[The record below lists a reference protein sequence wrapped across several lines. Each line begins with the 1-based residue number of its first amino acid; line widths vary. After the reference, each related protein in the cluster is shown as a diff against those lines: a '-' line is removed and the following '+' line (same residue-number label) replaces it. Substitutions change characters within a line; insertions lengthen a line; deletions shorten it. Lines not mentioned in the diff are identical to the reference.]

1 MSFLVL
7 LTSLPSGSQGDE
19 DPAGERFGGDTPDEG
34 AILRYEEHITGL
46 LVTITRLHGQIEGL
60 QRSKA
65 REDDDLCSDLCS
77 EYTASLP
84 RCSLPFPNPA
94 AALPPPAAHP
104 ERDDLFLD
112 VHKAVTSLE
121 NTVFAHRSRLPS
133 ANAKL
138 EGCMEPTEGLEESLR
153 RFQGGEK
160 DPWPQPDPESQAF
173 GAGFLADGMSIYER
187 EIALYE
193 ERNAVLR
200 EELEGRDGEL
210 GRSKAALCAYQEERD
225 KLQRKVKDLQG
236 ALSEMEALPYRATSP
251 VREKESLGFQDPLVA
266 AQNFACCF
274 RSFPSAH
281 PVCCLHPVQGP
292 PPEESPAKG
301 MEDQRQ
307 ELHGFTEKLQGLNR
321 LLSATLQETKGD
333 MEGIS
338 LLLGQRE
345 SEETALR
352 LAVQYSERCLEAY
365 EVLLSSTARKLH
377 PETEAGGEG
386 GGLCHAGRLSEVK
399 SAGLGEAYRSLRRCS
414 QDVSGRPGLSCLEQ
428 SLSELC
434 HSDEGDREVLR
445 GHIQR
450 LREEQASLKLPESTP
465 GLGSAARISSRIG
478 TKVAAVQK
486 ALRETLPSEAAQPRM
501 EKTRLLQELQEARE
515 ALGDLNTRLHL
526 AEKEKQ
532 RLMLQM
538 YTFRAQ
544 EAACLLMARILQGE
558 RDELRGQQTAST
570 GSSSSSSS
578 GEDSSEEFAPI
589 CTSKRDAPRSSEGA
603 GAEQSGEEAK
613 REALKFLDTLT
624 HVNGRIEELKDRIS
638 SLLAEL
644 EERSQDSRAQEAQQM
659 ELTRDFF
666 KAHSALVLAYQNSR
680 KKQEAQLHQLETQ
693 ISLMGQRQAGQL
705 QSLVQT
711 LRRLEGRAGSPAS
724 T

>member
-1 MSFLVL
+1 MDK
-7 LTSLPSGSQGDE
+7 GDE
-19 DPAGERFGGDTPDEG
+19 DPAGERFGGDAPDEG
-34 AILRYEEHITGL
+34 SILRYEEHITGL
-46 LVTITRLHGQIEGL
+46 LVTITRLHGRIESL

-104 ERDDLFLD
+104 ERGDLFLD

-121 NTVFAHRSRLPS
+121 NTVLAHRCRLPS
-133 ANAKL
+133 ASAEL
-138 EGCMEPTEGLEESLR
+138 EGCTEPMEGLEEILQ
-153 RFQGGEK
+153 RFQGGKK
-160 DPWPQPDPESQAF
+160 DPWPRPDPEAQTSV
-173 GAGFLADGMSIYER
+173 AGFLADGMSIYER

-193 ERNAVLR
+193 ERNASLR
-200 EELEGRDGEL
+200 EELEGKDGEL
-210 GRSKAALCAYQEERD
+210 ERSKAALCTYQEERD

-236 ALSEMEALPYRATSP
+236 ALSEMEAHPYGATSP

-274 RSFPSAH
+274 RGAPSAH
-281 PVCCLHPVQGP
+281 PVCCLHPAQGP
-292 PPEESPAKG
+292 PPMETPTKG

-307 ELHGFTEKLQGLNR
+307 ELHGFTEKLQGLNQ
-321 LLSATLQETKGD
+321 LLSATLQESKGD

-352 LAVQYSERCLEAY
+352 LAVRYSERCLEAY
-365 EVLLSSTARKLH
+365 EVLLSLTPTKLH
-377 PETEAGGEG
+377 PETEAGGEEG
-386 GGLCHAGRLSEVK
+386 SLCHAGRLSEVK
-399 SAGLGEAYRSLRRCS
+399 SAVLGEAYRSLRRCGK
-414 QDVSGRPGLSCLEQ
+414 DVSGGPGLSCWEQ
-428 SLSELC
+428 RCGRGRLSELYR
-434 HSDEGDREVLR
+434 SEEGDRKVLR
-445 GHIQR
+445 GYIRR
-450 LREEQASLKLPESTP
+450 LREEQSSLKLPPCRPPP
-465 GLGSAARISSRIG
+465 GPDSAAARISSRIG
-478 TKVAAVQK
+478 TKVAEVQK
-486 ALRETLPSEAAQPRM
+486 ASQDTLPSEAAQPRM

-526 AEKEKQ
+526 TEKEKR
-532 RLMLQM
+532 RLALQM
-538 YTFRAQ
+538 YAFRAQ
-544 EAACLLMARILQGE
+544 EAACLLMARILEGE

-578 GEDSSEEFAPI
+578 GEDSLEDFAPI
-589 CTSKRDAPRSSEGA
+589 CTSQRNAPRPSEDA
-603 GAEQSGEEAK
+603 GVEQSGEDAK
-613 REALKFLDTLT
+613 REASKFLDTLT
-624 HVNGRIEELKDRIS
+624 HVNGRIVELKDRIS

-644 EERSQDSRAQEAQQM
+644 EERSQDSRTQEAQQM

-666 KAHSALVLAYQNSR
+666 KAHSALVLAYQNGR

-693 ISLMGQRQAGQL
+693 IGLMGQRQAGQL
-705 QSLVQT
+705 QSLVRT

>member
-1 MSFLVL
+1 MDK
-7 LTSLPSGSQGDE
+7 GDE
-19 DPAGERFGGDTPDEG
+19 DPAGERFGGDVPDEG
-34 AILRYEEHITGL
+34 AILRYEENITGL
-46 LVTITRLHGQIEGL
+46 LVTIAHLHSRIESL

-94 AALPPPAAHP
+94 AALPPPAAHS

-133 ANAKL
+133 AKAEL
-138 EGCMEPTEGLEESLR
+138 EGCLEPMKGLEESLR
-153 RFQGGEK
+153 RFQGSEK
-160 DPWPQPDPESQAF
+160 DPWPQPDPEAQMS

-210 GRSKAALCAYQEERD
+210 DRSKAALCAYQEERD

-236 ALSEMEALPYRATSP
+236 ALSEMEALPYGATSP
-251 VREKESLGFQDPLVA
+251 VREKESLGLQDPLVA
-266 AQNFACCF
+266 APNFACCF
-274 RSFPSAH
+274 RGAPSAH
-281 PVCCLHPVQGP
+281 PTCCLHPGQGP
-292 PPEESPAKG
+292 PPEETPAKG

-307 ELHGFTEKLQGLNR
+307 ELCGFTEKLQGLNQ
-321 LLSATLQETKGD
+321 LLSATLQESKGD

-352 LAVQYSERCLEAY
+352 LAVRCSERCLEAY
-365 EVLLSSTARKLH
+365 EVLLSLTATKLH
-377 PETEAGGEG
+377 PKTEEGGEEG
-386 GGLCHAGRLSEVK
+386 SLCHAGRLLEVK
-399 SAGLGEAYRSLRRCS
+399 SAVLGEAYRSLRRCGK
-414 QDVSGRPGLSCLEQ
+414 DVSGGPGLSCLDQ
-428 SLSELC
+428 RLSELRR
-434 HSDEGDREVLR
+434 SEEGDRKLLR
-445 GHIQR
+445 DYIRR
-450 LREEQASLKLPESTP
+450 LREEQASLKLPPCRPPP
-465 GLGSAARISSRIG
+465 GPDSAAARISSRIG

-486 ALRETLPSEAAQPRM
+486 ALWETLPSEAAQPRM

-526 AEKEKQ
+526 TEKEKQ
-532 RLMLQM
+532 RLALQM

-570 GSSSSSSS
+570 GSSSSSS
-578 GEDSSEEFAPI
+578 GEDSSEDLAPTY
-589 CTSKRDAPRSSEGA
+589 TSKRNAFRSSDDG
-603 GAEQSGEEAK
+603 GVEQSGEEGK
-613 REALKFLDTLT
+613 MEALRLLNTLRR
-624 HVNGRIEELKDRIS
+624 VNGRIGELKDRIS

-666 KAHSALVLAYQNSR
+666 KAHSALVLAYQNGR

-705 QSLVQT
+705 QSLVRT
-711 LRRLEGRAGSPAS
+711 LRGLEGRAGSPAS

>member
-1 MSFLVL
+1 MSRLFGVL
-7 LTSLPSGSQGDE
+7 KQERTAACHSGWTCREETVSLLPPSSL
-19 DPAGERFGGDTPDEG
+19 AR
-34 AILRYEEHITGL
+34 
-46 LVTITRLHGQIEGL
+46 GQEKL
-60 QRSKA
+60 EWT

-84 RCSLPFPNPA
+84 RCSLPFPNPT

-104 ERDDLFLD
+104 ERGDLFLD

-133 ANAKL
+133 AKAEL
-138 EGCMEPTEGLEESLR
+138 EGCLEPMKGLEESLR
-153 RFQGGEK
+153 RFQGSEK
-160 DPWPQPDPESQAF
+160 DPWPQPDPEAQMS

-210 GRSKAALCAYQEERD
+210 DRSKAALCAYQEERD

-236 ALSEMEALPYRATSP
+236 ALSEMEALPYGATSP
-251 VREKESLGFQDPLVA
+251 VREKESLGLQDPLVA
-266 AQNFACCF
+266 APNFACCF
-274 RSFPSAH
+274 RGAPSAH
-281 PVCCLHPVQGP
+281 PACCLHPGQGP
-292 PPEESPAKG
+292 PPEETPAKD

-307 ELHGFTEKLQGLNR
+307 ELRGFTEKLQGLNQ
-321 LLSATLQETKGD
+321 LLSATLQESKGD

-352 LAVQYSERCLEAY
+352 LAVRCSERCLEAY
-365 EVLLSSTARKLH
+365 EVLLSLTATKLH
-377 PETEAGGEG
+377 PETEAGGEE

-399 SAGLGEAYRSLRRCS
+399 LAVLGEAYRSLRRCGK
-414 QDVSGRPGLSCLEQ
+414 DVSGKPGLSCLDQ
-428 SLSELC
+428 RLSELRR
-434 HSDEGDREVLR
+434 SEEGDRKVLR
-445 GHIQR
+445 GYIRR
-450 LREEQASLKLPESTP
+450 LREEQASLKLPPCRPPP
-465 GLGSAARISSRIG
+465 GPDSAAARITSRIG

-526 AEKEKQ
+526 TEKEKQ
-532 RLMLQM
+532 RLALQM

-570 GSSSSSSS
+570 GSSSSSS
-578 GEDSSEEFAPI
+578 GEDSSEDLAPI
-589 CTSKRDAPRSSEGA
+589 CTSKRNASRSSEDRGV
-603 GAEQSGEEAK
+603 EQSGEEGK
-613 REALKFLDTLT
+613 MEALRFLNTLRC
-624 HVNGRIEELKDRIS
+624 VNGRIGQLKDRIS

-666 KAHSALVLAYQNSR
+666 KAHSALVLAYQNGR

-705 QSLVQT
+705 QSLVRT
-711 LRRLEGRAGSPAS
+711 LHGLEGRAGSPAS